1 MLRPALGLLAVAL
14 LGAPTVHAQT
24 NASSSAAGAAP
35 ATLSPKGLSE
45 IPADIETFPLKD
57 LKPGMKGVG
66 RTVFANQKLETF
78 EVEIIGALE
87 NSAPKQTMVMARL
100 KGGPLAN
107 TGVIA
112 GMSGSPVYIEGKLLG
127 AVAFGFGF
135 SKEAIAGI
143 TPYVEM
149 TGFSRLNDITL
160 RASASPEDPA
170 LRPVPLR
177 MKGLPMPLDPQTL
190 VTRFT
195 DALNAVGPDNSRST
209 GLSGLAPLP
218 VPLSVSGLSGSAFDV
233 AKGLFSKMGF
243 TPVQVPP
250 HGQAP
255 GPLPALAPG
264 SPVAVSLIQGDFDF
278 SATGTVTHIDKD
290 AVYAFGHP
298 FFGIGPIDFP
308 MRQAWVYDVFPSLN
322 QSFKISSAHET
333 IGRFQQDRATG
344 ISGKL
349 GPGPRMIPV
358 TVSLQNRPG
367 MKQEYSFSVVQD
379 DLFTPLTVY
388 ASVLSVLQGQERAAG
403 PSTVTLDATVN
414 FNSIPPMRLQDQFA
428 EGQPG
433 AMAAGLV
440 GAAISFVMNN
450 EFRRVSLDS
459 VTVNLVAKE
468 AQETAAIDRAWLETD
483 GPIHAGDTLLAK
495 VALRTFRGEEVIVP
509 IEVDVPMGA
518 TPGRYVLY
526 VSDGAALSLAEQ
538 REMRQAFVPKSLDQI
553 VRAVNSIRKSTQIYV
568 RLQRFEEGAAVS
580 GTLLP
585 GLPPSMMQVLG
596 GSEGGEPV
604 IRTATA
610 VVFDTQQPVDF
621 SIKGA
626 RFLALQIER

>member
-1 MLRPALGLLAVAL
+1 MLRFAVGLLALTLLGGAVPARAADPPVAL
-14 LGAPTVHAQT
+14 AR
-24 NASSSAAGAAP
+24 
-35 ATLSPKGLSE
+35 
-45 IPADIETFPLKD
+45 IPSDVPIFPLAD
-57 LKPGMKGVG
+57 LRPGMKGVG

-78 EVEIIGALE
+78 DVEIIGALE

-100 KGGPLAN
+100 IGGPLAN

-112 GMSGSPVYIEGKLLG
+112 GMSGSPVYIDGKLLG

-149 TGFSRLNDITL
+149 TGLSRMDDIL
-160 RASASPEDPA
+160 LKASAGPVEGA

-177 MKGLPMPLDPQTL
+177 MSGLPMPLDQATM
-190 VTRFT
+190 VSRFT
-195 DALNAVGPDNSRST
+195 DALGAVSSNSKSAA
-209 GLSGLAPLP
+209 GVAGMSPLP
-218 VPLSVSGLSGSAFDV
+218 VPLSVSGLTAAGFDI
-233 AKGLFSKMGF
+233 AKGLFARMGF
-243 TPVQVPP
+243 APMQVPAK
-250 HGQAP
+250 GKAP
-255 GPLPALAPG
+255 GPVPPLEPG
-264 SPVAVSLIQGDFDF
+264 GPVAVSLIQGDFDF

-322 QSFKISSAHET
+322 QSFKIASAHDT

-358 TVSLQNRPG
+358 KVMLQNRPG
-367 MKQEYSFSVVQD
+367 MKQEYNFSVVQD

-388 ASVLSVLQGQERAAG
+388 ASVLSVLQGQERVSGA
-403 PSTVTLDATVN
+403 STVSLDATVN
-414 FNSIPPMRLQDQFA
+414 FTSIPALRLQDQFA
-428 EGQPG
+428 EGQAG
-433 AMAAGLV
+433 AQAAGLV
-440 GAAISFVMNN
+440 GSAIAFVMNN

-468 AQETAAIDRAWLETD
+468 AQETASIDRAWLERD
-483 GPIHAGDTLLAK
+483 GPVRPGSAVPMK
-495 VALRTFRGEEVIVP
+495 VALRSFRGDEVVVP
-509 IEVDVPMGA
+509 ITVQVPPGVA
-518 TPGRYVLY
+518 PGRYAIV
-526 VSDGAALSLAEQ
+526 VSDGSFLSQSEQ
-538 REMRQAFVPKSLDQI
+538 REMRQAFVPRSLDQI
-553 VRAVNSIRKSTQIYV
+553 VRAVNSIRRSTQIYA

-585 GLPPSMMQVLG
+585 GLPPSALQVLG
-596 GSEGGEPV
+596 GGEGGEPV
-604 IRTATA
+604 VRTATT
-610 VVFDTQQPVDF
+610 VVWDFEQPVDF
-621 SIKGA
+621 SVKGS

>member
-1 MLRPALGLLAVAL
+1 MLKLALGLSVFVL
-14 LGAPTVHAQT
+14 LGGEAPPD
-24 NASSSAAGAAP
+24 P
-35 ATLSPKGLSE
+35 ATAALVQ
-45 IPADIETFPLKD
+45 IPPDVAIFPLED

-87 NSAPKQTMVMARL
+87 NSAPRQTMVMARL
-100 KGGPLAN
+100 KGGPLAD

-112 GMSGSPVYIEGKLLG
+112 GMSGSPVYIDGKLLG
-127 AVAFGFGF
+127 AVAFGFSF

-149 TGFSRLNDITL
+149 TAFSRLNDTML
-160 RASASPEDPA
+160 RASASTGDAA

-177 MKGLPMPLDPQTL
+177 MSGLPMPIDPQTL
-190 VTRFT
+190 VTKFT
-195 DALNAVGPDNSRST
+195 EALGAVGPSGPGSST
-209 GLSGLAPLP
+209 GLSGMSPLP
-218 VPLSVSGLSGSAFDV
+218 IPLSVSGLSGSAFDV
-233 AKGLFSKMGF
+233 AKGLFSRIGF
-243 TPVQVPP
+243 TPIQVPAT
-250 HGQAP
+250 GKAP
-255 GPLPALAPG
+255 GPLPALEPG

-322 QSFKISSAHET
+322 QSFKISSAHKT

-358 TVSLQNRPG
+358 KVSLQNRPG
-367 MKQEYSFSVVQD
+367 IQRDYSFSVVQD

-388 ASVLSVLQGQERAAG
+388 ASVLSVLQSQERVAG

-414 FNSIPPMRLQDQFA
+414 FTSIPPMRLQDQFA
-428 EGQPG
+428 DGQPG

-450 EFRRVSLDS
+450 EFQRVSLDS
-459 VTVNLVAKE
+459 VSVNLVARE
-468 AQETAAIDRAWLETD
+468 AKETATIDRAWLESD
-483 GPIHAGDTLLAK
+483 GPIHPGVTLPMK
-495 VALRTFRGEEVIVP
+495 VALRTFRGEEVVVP
-509 IEVDVPMGA
+509 ISVDVPTGA

-538 REMRQAFVPKSLDQI
+538 REMRQAFVPRSLDQI

-568 RLQRFEEGAAVS
+568 RLQKFEEGAAVS

-585 GLPPSMMQVLG
+585 GLPPSVMQILG
-596 GSEGGEPV
+596 GNQGGEPV
-604 IRTATA
+604 VRTATS
-610 VVFDTQQPVDF
+610 VVWDGQQPVDY

-626 RFLALQIER
+626 RFLAIQIER

>member
-1 MLRPALGLLAVAL
+1 MMNMLRLAVLVCAL
-14 LGAPTVHAQT
+14 ALMASGVSALPEDAAVPLAPIPSNVAIF
-24 NASSSAAGAAP
+24 P
-35 ATLSPKGLSE
+35 LSE
-45 IPADIETFPLKD
+45 
-57 LKPGMKGVG
+57 LKPGMKGIG
-66 RTVFANQKLETF
+66 RTVFANQKMETF
-78 EVEIIGALE
+78 EVEIIGSLE

-112 GMSGSPVYIEGKLLG
+112 GMSGSPVYIDGRLLG

-149 TGFSRLNDITL
+149 TGFSRMNDILL
-160 RASASPEDPA
+160 RASTTPA
-170 LRPVPLR
+170 DATLRPIPLR
-177 MKGLPMPLDPQTL
+177 MSGLPFPLDPDAL
-190 VTRFT
+190 IAKFT
-195 DALNAVGPDNSRST
+195 DSLGAVGSEKSAP
-209 GLSGLAPLP
+209 GLAGMSPLP
-218 VPLSVSGLSGSAFDV
+218 IPLSMSGLSTNAFDA
-233 AKGLFSKMGF
+233 AKGLFSKVGF
-243 TPVQVPP
+243 APLQVPSK
-250 HGQAP
+250 GAAP
-255 GPLPALAPG
+255 AALPPLEAG
-264 SPVAVSLIQGDFDF
+264 GPVAVSLIQGDFDF
-278 SATGTVTHIDKD
+278 SATGTVTHIDGES
-290 AVYAFGHP
+290 VYAFGHP

-358 TVSLQNRPG
+358 KVILQNRPG

-388 ASVLSVLQGQERAAG
+388 ASLLSVLQGQERAAG

-414 FNSIPPMRLQDQFA
+414 FSSIPAMRLQNQFA

-440 GAAISFVMNN
+440 GSAIAFVMNN
-450 EFRRVSLDS
+450 EFRRVSLES
-459 VTVNLVAKE
+459 VTVNLTARE
-468 AQETAAIDRAWLETD
+468 AQETANIDRAWLERD
-483 GPIHAGDTLLAK
+483 GPVRPGDTIPMK
-495 VALRTFRGEEVIVP
+495 IALRTFRGEEEIVSIP
-509 IEVDVPMGA
+509 IEIPVGA
-518 TPGRYVLY
+518 APGRYVVL
-526 VSDGAALSLAEQ
+526 VSDGAALSMAEQ
-538 REMRQAFVPKSLDQI
+538 REMRQAFVPKNLDHI
-553 VRAVNSIRKSTQIYV
+553 VRAVNSIRKSTQIYA
-568 RLQRFEEGAAVS
+568 RLQRFEEGAAIS

-596 GSEGGEPV
+596 GSQGGEPV
-604 IRTATA
+604 VRTQTT
-610 VVFDTQQPVDF
+610 VVWDGELPVEY
-621 SIKGA
+621 SVKGT

>member
-1 MLRPALGLLAVAL
+1 MLKPAVGLCVLALLANAANA
-14 LGAPTVHAQT
+14 APPQ
-24 NASSSAAGAAP
+24 SAAAP
-35 ATLSPKGLSE
+35 PSRVPSDVAV
-45 IPADIETFPLKD
+45 FPLED
-57 LKPGMKGVG
+57 LKPGMKGIG
-66 RTVFANQKLETF
+66 RTVFAHQKLETF

-100 KGGPLAN
+100 TGGPLAN

-112 GMSGSPVYIEGKLLG
+112 GMSGSPVYIDGKLLG

-143 TPYVEM
+143 TPFAEM
-149 TGFSRLNDITL
+149 KGLSRLDDVML
-160 RASASPEDPA
+160 RASTSPLDQA
-170 LRPVPLR
+170 LRPIPLR
-177 MKGLPMPLDPQTL
+177 MSGLPLPIDQASLIKKFTEALD
-190 VTRFT
+190 
-195 DALNAVGPDNSRST
+195 AVGTNATSASGVA
-209 GLSGLAPLP
+209 GLSPLP
-218 VPLSVSGLSGSAFDV
+218 IPLSVSGLSGSAFDV
-233 AKGLFSKMGF
+233 AKGLFAKMGF
-243 TPVQVPP
+243 TPLQVPAK
-250 HGQAP
+250 GKAP
-255 GPLPALAPG
+255 GPLPPLEPG
-264 SPVAVSLIQGDFDF
+264 GPVAVSLIQGDFDF

-322 QSFKISSAHET
+322 QSFKIASAHET

-358 TVSLQNRPG
+358 KVSLQNRPG
-367 MKQEYSFSVVQD
+367 MKQDYSFSVVQD

-388 ASVLSVLQGQERAAG
+388 ASVLSVLQGQERVAG

-414 FNSIPPMRLQDQFA
+414 FTSIPAMRLQNQFA

-440 GAAISFVMNN
+440 GAAISFVMSN

-459 VTVNLVAKE
+459 VTVNLTAKE
-468 AQETAAIDRAWLETD
+468 AQETASIDRAWLERD
-483 GPIHAGDTLLAK
+483 GPVRPGASVPMK
-495 VALRTFRGEEVIVP
+495 VALRTFRGEEVVVSIP
-509 IEVDVPMGA
+509 IEVPSGVA
-518 TPGRYVLY
+518 PGRYV
-526 VSDGAALSLAEQ
+526 VFISDGAGLSMAEQ

-568 RLQRFEEGAAVS
+568 RLQRFEEGAAFS

-585 GLPPSMMQVLG
+585 GLPPSMMQVLS

-604 IRTATA
+604 VRTATT
-610 VVFDTQQPVDF
+610 VVWDGEKPVDY
-621 SIKGA
+621 SVKGA

>member
-1 MLRPALGLLAVAL
+1 MLRLSVGLLALAAL
-14 LGAPTVHAQT
+14 ANAANTALAQGPLAPVD
-24 NASSSAAGAAP
+24 AP
-35 ATLSPKGLSE
+35 PVATLAP
-45 IPADIETFPLKD
+45 IPSDVAVFPLTD
-57 LKPGMKGVG
+57 LKPGMKGIG

-78 EVEIIGALE
+78 EVEIIGSLE

-112 GMSGSPVYIEGKLLG
+112 GMSGSPVYIDGKLLG

-149 TGFSRLNDITL
+149 TGFSRLNDILL
-160 RASASPEDPA
+160 RASTSPNDA
-170 LRPVPLR
+170 LRPIPLR
-177 MKGLPMPLDPQTL
+177 MAGLPLPVDQSSLITK
-190 VTRFT
+190 FT
-195 DALNAVGPDNSRST
+195 DALNTAGQAARGNPGVAGMS
-209 GLSGLAPLP
+209 PLP
-218 VPLSVSGLSGSAFDV
+218 IPLSVSGLSSSAFDA
-233 AKGLFSKMGF
+233 AKGLFSKLGF
-243 TPVQVPP
+243 APLQVPAK
-250 HGQAP
+250 GKAP
-255 GPLPALAPG
+255 AAIGGLEAG
-264 SPVAVSLIQGDFDF
+264 GPVAVSLIQGDFDF
-278 SATGTVTHIDKD
+278 SATGTVTHIDGD

-358 TVSLQNRPG
+358 KVSLQNRPG
-367 MKQEYSFSVVQD
+367 VKQDYSFSVVQD
-379 DLFTPLTVY
+379 DLFTPLTIY

-414 FNSIPPMRLQDQFA
+414 FTSIPAMRLQDQFA

-450 EFRRVSLDS
+450 EFRRVSLES
-459 VTVNLVAKE
+459 VTVNLTAKE
-468 AQETAAIDRAWLETD
+468 AQETASIDRAWLERD
-483 GPIHAGDTLLAK
+483 GPVRPGTTIPLK
-495 VALRTFRGEEVIVP
+495 VALRTFRGEEVVVTIP
-509 IEVDVPMGA
+509 IDVPAGA
-518 TPGRYVLY
+518 SPGRYVVLA
-526 VSDGAALSLAEQ
+526 SDGAGLSASEQ

-553 VRAVNSIRKSTQIYV
+553 VRAVNSIRRSTQIYV

-596 GSEGGEPV
+596 GSQGGEPV
-604 IRTATA
+604 IRTQTT
-610 VVFDTQQPVDF
+610 VVWDGEMPVDY
-621 SIKGA
+621 SVKGA

>member
-1 MLRPALGLLAVAL
+1 MLKPSVGLSLLAL
-14 LGAPTVHAQT
+14 LANAVNAAPPQ
-24 NASSSAAGAAP
+24 SSAAPP
-35 ATLSPKGLSE
+35 ARVPSDVAL
-45 IPADIETFPLKD
+45 FPLED
-57 LKPGMKGVG
+57 LKPGMKGIG

-100 KGGPLAN
+100 TGGPLAN

-112 GMSGSPVYIEGKLLG
+112 GMSGSPVYIDGKLLG

-143 TPYVEM
+143 TPFAEM
-149 TGFSRLNDITL
+149 KGLSRLDDVML
-160 RASASPEDPA
+160 RASAQPADQA
-170 LRPVPLR
+170 LRPIPLR
-177 MKGLPMPLDPQTL
+177 MSGLPLPIDQASLITK
-190 VTRFT
+190 FT
-195 DALNAVGPDNSRST
+195 EALEAVGTNAKSASSVA
-209 GLSGLAPLP
+209 GLSPLP
-218 VPLSVSGLSGSAFDV
+218 IPLSVSGLSGSAFEI
-233 AKGLFSKMGF
+233 AKGLFSRMGF
-243 TPVQVPP
+243 TPLQVPAK
-250 HGQAP
+250 GKAP
-255 GPLPALAPG
+255 GPLPPLEAG

-290 AVYAFGHP
+290 AVYALGHP

-322 QSFKISSAHET
+322 QSFKIASAHET

-358 TVSLQNRPG
+358 KVSLQNRPG
-367 MKQEYSFSVVQD
+367 MKQDYSFSVVQD

-388 ASVLSVLQGQERAAG
+388 ASVLSVLQGQERVAG

-414 FNSIPPMRLQDQFA
+414 FTSIPAMRLQNQFA

-459 VTVNLVAKE
+459 VTVNLTAKE
-468 AQETAAIDRAWLETD
+468 AQETASIDRAWLERD
-483 GPIHAGDTLLAK
+483 GPVRPGASVPMK
-495 VALRTFRGEEVIVP
+495 VALRTFRGEEDVVSIP
-509 IEVDVPMGA
+509 IEVPSGVA
-518 TPGRYVLY
+518 PGRYV
-526 VSDGAALSLAEQ
+526 VFISDGAGLSMAEQ

-585 GLPPSMMQVLG
+585 GLPPSMMQVLS

-604 IRTATA
+604 VRTATT
-610 VVFDTQQPVDF
+610 VVWDGEKPVDY
-621 SIKGA
+621 SVKGA

>member
-1 MLRPALGLLAVAL
+1 MLRLAVSLFVLA
-14 LGAPTVHAQT
+14 
-24 NASSSAAGAAP
+24 ASSFAANSAP
-35 ATLSPKGLSE
+35 ASTEDSPRPILAR
-45 IPADIETFPLKD
+45 IPSDVAIFPLSD

-112 GMSGSPVYIEGKLLG
+112 GMSGSPVYIDGKLLG

-149 TGFSRLNDITL
+149 KGFSRMNDILL
-160 RASASPEDPA
+160 RASTSGAADSRADGA
-170 LRPVPLR
+170 MRPIPLR
-177 MKGLPMPLDPQTL
+177 MTGLPLPIDPGSL
-190 VTRFT
+190 VAKFNE
-195 DALNAVGPDNSRST
+195 ALNTAG
-209 GLSGLAPLP
+209 SGARGSQGVAGMSPLP
-218 VPLSVSGLSGSAFDV
+218 IPLSVSGLSGSAFDA
-233 AKGLFSKMGF
+233 AKGLFSRMGF
-243 TPVQVPP
+243 APLQVPAK
-250 HGQAP
+250 GKAP
-255 GPLPALAPG
+255 GPVGALEAG
-264 SPVAVSLIQGDFDF
+264 GPVAVSLIQGDFDF
-278 SATGTVTHIDKD
+278 SATGTVTHIDGES
-290 AVYAFGHP
+290 VYAFGHP

-344 ISGKL
+344 ISGTL

-358 TVSLQNRPG
+358 KVTLQNRPG
-367 MKQEYSFSVVQD
+367 MKQDYSFSVVQD

-414 FNSIPPMRLQDQFA
+414 FTSIPAMRLQDQFA

-450 EFRRVSLDS
+450 EFRRVALES
-459 VTVNLVAKE
+459 VTVNLIAKE
-468 AQETAAIDRAWLETD
+468 AQETATIDRAWLERD
-483 GPIHAGDTLLAK
+483 GPVRPGTTIPMK
-495 VALRTFRGEEVIVP
+495 VALRTFRGEEVVVTVP
-509 IEVDVPMGA
+509 IDVPAGA
-518 TPGRYVLY
+518 SPGRYVVL
-526 VSDGAALSLAEQ
+526 VSDGAGLSASEQ

-568 RLQRFEEGAAVS
+568 RLQRFEEGAAIS

-596 GSEGGEPV
+596 GSQGGEPV
-604 IRTATA
+604 IRTQTT
-610 VVFDTQQPVDF
+610 VVWDGELPVDY
-621 SIKGA
+621 SVKGA

>member
-1 MLRPALGLLAVAL
+1 MLRFAVGLYALAVL
-14 LGAPTVHAQT
+14 
-24 NASSSAAGAAP
+24 ASPANVAEAAASGEAP
-35 ATLSPKGLSE
+35 ATLAR
-45 IPADIETFPLKD
+45 IPSDVALFPLD
-57 LKPGMKGVG
+57 QLKPGMKGIG

-100 KGGPLAN
+100 RGGPLAQ

-112 GMSGSPVYIEGKLLG
+112 GMSGSPVYIDGKLLG

-149 TGFSRLNDITL
+149 TGFSRLNDILL
-160 RASASPEDPA
+160 RASTSPAESVIRPA
-170 LRPVPLR
+170 PLR
-177 MKGLPMPLDPQTL
+177 MSELPWPLDQTTL
-190 VTRFT
+190 VTKFT
-195 DALNAVGPDNSRST
+195 DALEKVGT
-209 GLSGLAPLP
+209 GARTGGVAGMTALP
-218 VPLSVSGLSGSAFDV
+218 IPLSVSGLSGSAFDV

-243 TPVQVPP
+243 TPLQVPAR
-250 HGQAP
+250 GKAP
-255 GPLPALAPG
+255 GPLPPLEAG
-264 SPVAVSLIQGDFDF
+264 GPVAVSLIQGDFDF
-278 SATGTVTHIDKD
+278 SATGTVTHIDGE

-358 TVSLQNRPG
+358 KVSLQNRPG
-367 MKQEYSFSVVQD
+367 LKQDYSFSVVQD

-388 ASVLSVLQGQERAAG
+388 ASVLSVLQGQERVAG
-403 PSTVTLDATVN
+403 PSTVALDATVN
-414 FNSIPPMRLQDQFA
+414 FTSIPAMRLQDQFA

-450 EFRRVSLDS
+450 EFRRVSLES
-459 VTVNLVAKE
+459 VTVNLTAKE
-468 AQETAAIDRAWLETD
+468 AQETAAIDRAWLERD
-483 GPIHAGDTLLAK
+483 GPVRPGTSIPLK
-495 VALRTFRGEEVIVP
+495 VALRTFRGEEIIVSTP
-509 IEVDVPMGA
+509 VEVPLGA
-518 TPGRYVLY
+518 TPGRYVVL
-526 VSDGAALSLAEQ
+526 VSDGQGLSLAEQ

-553 VRAVNSIRKSTQIYV
+553 VRAVNNIRKSTQIYV

-604 IRTATA
+604 VRTQTT
-610 VVFDTQQPVDF
+610 VVWDGELPVDY
-621 SIKGA
+621 SVKGS

>member
-1 MLRPALGLLAVAL
+1 MLRFAVGFCALAALA
-14 LGAPTVHAQT
+14 GPG
-24 NASSSAAGAAP
+24 NAAP
-35 ATLSPKGLSE
+35 AQGSDGAPPALAR
-45 IPADIETFPLKD
+45 IPSDVALFPLEE

-100 KGGPLAN
+100 KGGPLAQ

-112 GMSGSPVYIEGKLLG
+112 GMSGSPVYIDGKLLG

-149 TGFSRLNDITL
+149 KGFSRMNDILL
-160 RASASPEDPA
+160 RASTSPADA
-170 LRPVPLR
+170 LIRPIPLR
-177 MKGLPMPLDPQTL
+177 MSNLPWPLDQASL
-190 VTRFT
+190 VGKFKE
-195 DALNAVGPDNSRST
+195 ALEAAGKAATSPGIAGMS
-209 GLSGLAPLP
+209 ALP
-218 VPLSVSGLSGSAFDV
+218 IPLSVSGLQGSAFDV
-233 AKGLFSKMGF
+233 AKGLFSRMGF
-243 TPVQVPP
+243 APLQVPAK
-250 HGQAP
+250 GRAP
-255 GPLPALAPG
+255 GPLPALEAG
-264 SPVAVSLIQGDFDF
+264 GPVAVSLIEGDFDF
-278 SATGTVTHIDKD
+278 SATGTVTHIDGD

-308 MRQAWVYDVFPSLN
+308 MRKAWVYDVFPSLN
-322 QSFKISSAHET
+322 QSFKIASSHET

-358 TVSLQNRPG
+358 KVILQNRPG

-388 ASVLSVLQGQERAAG
+388 ASVLSVLQGQERVAG

-414 FNSIPPMRLQDQFA
+414 FTSIPAMRLQDQFA

-433 AMAAGLV
+433 AMAASLV
-440 GAAISFVMNN
+440 GSAISFVMNN
-450 EFRRVSLDS
+450 EFRRVSLES
-459 VTVNLVAKE
+459 VTVNLTAKE
-468 AQETAAIDRAWLETD
+468 VQETAVIDRAWLERD
-483 GPIHAGDTLLAK
+483 GPVRPGASVPLK
-495 VALRTFRGEEVIVP
+495 VALRTFRGEEVVVSASVEVP
-509 IEVDVPMGA
+509 IGA
-518 TPGRYVLY
+518 SPGRYVVL
-526 VSDGAALSLAEQ
+526 VSDGQGLSLAEQ
-538 REMRQAFVPKSLDQI
+538 REMRQAFVPKTLDQI
-553 VRAVNSIRKSTQIYV
+553 VRAVNSIRKSTQVYV
-568 RLQRFEEGAAVS
+568 RLQRFEEGAAIS

-604 IRTATA
+604 VRTQTT
-610 VVFDTQQPVDF
+610 VVWDGELPVDY

>member
-1 MLRPALGLLAVAL
+1 MALAAAANPA
-14 LGAPTVHAQT
+14 APQATVNT
-24 NASSSAAGAAP
+24 SAAA
-35 ATLSPKGLSE
+35 ATLARVPSDVP
-45 IPADIETFPLKD
+45 IFPLED
-57 LKPGMKGVG
+57 VKPGMRGVG

-87 NSAPKQTMVMARL
+87 NSAPRQTMIMARL
-100 KGGPLAN
+100 TGGPLAN

-112 GMSGSPVYIEGKLLG
+112 GMSGSPVYIDGKLLG

-143 TPYVEM
+143 TPYAEM
-149 TGFSRLNDITL
+149 TGFSRMNDILL
-160 RASASPEDPA
+160 RASASPESDI
-170 LRPVPLR
+170 LRPIPLR
-177 MKGLPMPLDPQTL
+177 MSGLPLPIDAATLISKFTSALD
-190 VTRFT
+190 
-195 DALNAVGPDNSRST
+195 AVGTNAKSSAGVA
-209 GLSGLAPLP
+209 GLSPLP
-218 VPLSVSGLSGSAFDV
+218 IPLSVSGLSGSAFDV

-243 TPVQVPP
+243 TPLQVPAK
-250 HGQAP
+250 GVAP
-255 GPLPALAPG
+255 GPLPPLEAG
-264 SPVAVSLIQGDFDF
+264 GPVAVSLIQGDFDF

-308 MRQAWVYDVFPSLN
+308 MRRAWVYDVFPSLN
-322 QSFKISSAHET
+322 QSFKIASAHDT

-349 GPGPRMIPV
+349 GAGPRMIPV
-358 TVSLQNRPG
+358 KVSLQNRPG
-367 MKQEYSFSVVQD
+367 QKQDYSFSVVQD

-388 ASVLSVLQGQERAAG
+388 ASVLSVLQGQERVAG

-414 FNSIPPMRLQDQFA
+414 FTSIPALRLQDQFA
-428 EGQPG
+428 DGQPG

-440 GAAISFVMNN
+440 GSAISFVMNN
-450 EFRRVSLDS
+450 EFRRVSLES
-459 VTVNLVAKE
+459 VTVNLTAKE
-468 AQETAAIDRAWLETD
+468 AQETAVIDRAWLERD
-483 GPIHAGDTLLAK
+483 GPVRPGATVPMK
-495 VALRTFRGEEVIVP
+495 VALRTFRGEEVVVAIPVEVP
-509 IEVDVPMGA
+509 LGTA
-518 TPGRYVLY
+518 PGRYAIF
-526 VSDGAALSLAEQ
+526 VSDGAGLSQAEQ
-538 REMRQAFVPKSLDQI
+538 REMRQAFIPRNLDQI

-596 GSEGGEPV
+596 ASEGGEPV
-604 IRTATA
+604 VRTATT
-610 VVFDTQQPVDF
+610 VVWDGEKAVDF
-621 SIKGA
+621 SVRGA

>member
-1 MLRPALGLLAVAL
+1 MLRI
-14 LGAPTVHAQT
+14 
-24 NASSSAAGAAP
+24 AAGLCTLALAASPAAAP
-35 ATLSPKGLSE
+35 FASAQEALSSLAR
-45 IPADIETFPLKD
+45 IPSDVAVFPLD
-57 LKPGMKGVG
+57 QIKPGMKGIG

-100 KGGPLAN
+100 IGGPLAN

-112 GMSGSPVYIEGKLLG
+112 GMSGSPVYIDGKLLG

-149 TGFSRLNDITL
+149 TGFSRMNDVLL
-160 RASASPEDPA
+160 RASATSPDASNA

-177 MKGLPMPLDPQTL
+177 M
-190 VTRFT
+190 
-195 DALNAVGPDNSRST
+195 
-209 GLSGLAPLP
+209 SGLPLP
-218 VPLSVSGLSGSAFDV
+218 VDGASLVSKFTEALENVATNSNKTTGLAGLSPLPIPLSVSGLSGSAFDV
-233 AKGLFSKMGF
+233 AKGLFSKLGF
-243 TPVQVPP
+243 APMQVPP
-250 HGQAP
+250 AKGKAP
-255 GPLPALAPG
+255 GPLPPLEAG
-264 SPVAVSLIQGDFDF
+264 GPVAVSLIQGDFDF

-308 MRQAWVYDVFPSLN
+308 MRRAWVYDVFPSLN
-322 QSFKISSAHET
+322 QSFKISSAHDT
-333 IGRFQQDRATG
+333 IGRFSQDRATG

-349 GPGPRMIPV
+349 GAGPRMIPV
-358 TVSLQNRPG
+358 KVSLQNRPG
-367 MKQEYSFSVVQD
+367 VKQDYSFSVVQD
-379 DLFTPLTVY
+379 DLFTPLAVY
-388 ASVLSVLQGQERAAG
+388 ASVLSVLQQQERVAG

-414 FNSIPPMRLQDQFA
+414 FTSIPALRLQDQFA
-428 EGQPG
+428 DGQPG

-450 EFRRVSLDS
+450 EFRRVALES
-459 VTVNLVAKE
+459 VSVNLTAKE
-468 AQETAAIDRAWLETD
+468 AQETAAIDRAWIERD
-483 GPIHAGDTLLAK
+483 GPVRPGAVVPMK

-509 IEVDVPMGA
+509 IPVEVPAGVS
-518 TPGRYVLY
+518 PGRYAIL
-526 VSDGAALSLAEQ
+526 VSDGAGLSQAEQ
-538 REMRQAFVPKSLDQI
+538 REMRQAFVPKNLDQI
-553 VRAVNSIRKSTQIYV
+553 VRVVNSIRRSTQIYV

-596 GSEGGEPV
+596 SSEGGEPV
-604 IRTATA
+604 VRTATTVVWDGEKA
-610 VVFDTQQPVDF
+610 VDYSVR
-621 SIKGA
+621 GA
-626 RFLALQIER
+626 RLLALQIER

>member
-1 MLRPALGLLAVAL
+1 MLRFAAGLFVLA
-14 LGAPTVHAQT
+14 LGAP
-24 NASSSAAGAAP
+24 AAFPQAAP
-35 ATLSPKGLSE
+35 VPAPPISGALAR
-45 IPADIETFPLKD
+45 IPSDIALFPLED
-57 LKPGMKGVG
+57 VKPGMHGIG
-66 RTVFANQKLETF
+66 RTVFANQKMETF
-78 EVEIIGALE
+78 DVEIIGALE

-100 KGGPLAN
+100 TGGPLAN

-112 GMSGSPVYIEGKLLG
+112 GMSGSPVYIDGKLLG
-127 AVAFGFGF
+127 AVAFGFAF

-149 TGFSRLNDITL
+149 TGFSRLDDIML
-160 RASASPEDPA
+160 RASTSPAEGA

-177 MKGLPMPLDPQTL
+177 MSSLPLPIDPRSLITK
-190 VTRFT
+190 FT
-195 DALNAVGPDNSRST
+195 DALDALGTKSKASAGVA
-209 GLSGLAPLP
+209 GLSPLP
-218 VPLSVSGLSGSAFDV
+218 IPLSVSGLTSSAFDV

-243 TPVQVPP
+243 APLQVPAK
-250 HGQAP
+250 GKAP
-255 GPLPALAPG
+255 GPLPPLEAG
-264 SPVAVSLIQGDFDF
+264 GPVSVSLIQGDFDF

-308 MRQAWVYDVFPSLN
+308 MRRAWVYDVFPSLN
-322 QSFKISSAHET
+322 QSFKIASAHDT

-358 TVSLQNRPG
+358 KVSLQNRPG
-367 MKQEYSFSVVQD
+367 MKLDYSFSVVQD

-388 ASVLSVLQGQERAAG
+388 ASVLSVLQGQERVAG

-414 FNSIPPMRLQDQFA
+414 FTSIPSLRLQDQFA
-428 EGQPG
+428 DGQPG

-459 VTVNLVAKE
+459 VTVNLTAKE
-468 AQETAAIDRAWLETD
+468 AQETATIDRAWLERD
-483 GPIHAGDTLLAK
+483 GPVRPGASVPMK
-495 VALRTFRGEEVIVP
+495 VALRTFRGEEVVVP
-509 IEVDVPMGA
+509 IPLEVPIGVP
-518 TPGRYVLY
+518 PGRYVIF
-526 VSDGAALSLAEQ
+526 VSDGQGLSQAEQ
-538 REMRQAFVPKSLDQI
+538 REMRQAFVPKNLDQI
-553 VRAVNSIRKSTQIYV
+553 VRAVNSIRKSTQVYV

-596 GSEGGEPV
+596 ASEGGEPV
-604 IRTATA
+604 VRTATTVVWDGEKA
-610 VVFDTQQPVDF
+610 VDYSV
-621 SIKGA
+621 KGS

>member
-1 MLRPALGLLAVAL
+1 MLRLLTGLLALA
-14 LGAPTVHAQT
+14 AAAT
-24 NASSSAAGAAP
+24 SAAPQAAVNPQP
-35 ATLSPKGLSE
+35 AATALARVPSDVAVFP
-45 IPADIETFPLKD
+45 IES
-57 LKPGMKGVG
+57 LKPGMKGIG

-78 EVEIIGALE
+78 DVEIIGALE
-87 NSAPKQTMVMARL
+87 NSAPRQTMVMARL
-100 KGGPLAN
+100 TGGPLAN

-112 GMSGSPVYIEGKLLG
+112 GMSGSPVYIDGKLLG

-143 TPYVEM
+143 TPYSEM
-149 TGFSRLNDITL
+149 TGFSRLNDVML
-160 RASASPEDPA
+160 RASTSPENDV

-177 MKGLPMPLDPQTL
+177 MSGLPMPIDGSTL
-190 VTRFT
+190 ITKFK
-195 DALNAVGPDNSRST
+195 DALDVVGTNAKSST
-209 GLSGLAPLP
+209 GVAGLAPLP
-218 VPLSVSGLSGSAFDV
+218 IPLSVSGLSGSAFDV
-233 AKGLFSKMGF
+233 AKGLFSRMGF
-243 TPVQVPP
+243 APLQVPAK
-250 HGQAP
+250 GTSP
-255 GPLPALAPG
+255 GPLPPLEPG
-264 SPVAVSLIQGDFDF
+264 GPVAVSLIQGDFDF
-278 SATGTVTHIDKD
+278 SAVGTVTHIDKD

-298 FFGIGPIDFP
+298 FFGIGPVDFP
-308 MRQAWVYDVFPSLN
+308 MRRAWVYDVFPSLN
-322 QSFKISSAHET
+322 QSFKIASAHDT

-358 TVSLQNRPG
+358 KVSLQNRPG
-367 MKQEYSFSVVQD
+367 MKQEYNFSVVQD

-388 ASVLSVLQGQERAAG
+388 ASVLSVLQGQERVAG

-414 FNSIPPMRLQDQFA
+414 FNTIPALHLQDQFA

-459 VTVNLVAKE
+459 VTVNLTAKE
-468 AQETAAIDRAWLETD
+468 AQETAVIDRAWLERD
-483 GPIHAGDTLLAK
+483 GVVHPGDPVPMK
-495 VALRTFRGEEVIVP
+495 VALRTFRGDEVIVP
-509 IEVDVPMGA
+509 MSVDVPAGVA
-518 TPGRYVLY
+518 PGRYAIM
-526 VSDGAALSLAEQ
+526 VSDGAGLSQAEQ
-538 REMRQAFVPKSLDQI
+538 REMRQAFIPKNLDQV

-568 RLQRFEEGAAVS
+568 RLQRFEEGAAVA

-604 IRTATA
+604 VRTATTVVWDGEKA
-610 VVFDTQQPVDF
+610 VDYSVR
-621 SIKGA
+621 GA
-626 RFLALQIER
+626 KFLALQIER

>member
-1 MLRPALGLLAVAL
+1 MLKPSVGLSLLALLANAANAAAPQSTAPPPARVPSDVAL
-14 LGAPTVHAQT
+14 
-24 NASSSAAGAAP
+24 
-35 ATLSPKGLSE
+35 
-45 IPADIETFPLKD
+45 FPLED
-57 LKPGMKGVG
+57 LKPGMKGIG

-112 GMSGSPVYIEGKLLG
+112 GMSGSPVYIDGKLLG

-143 TPYVEM
+143 TPFAEM
-149 TGFSRLNDITL
+149 KGLSRLDDVML
-160 RASASPEDPA
+160 RASTQPADQA
-170 LRPVPLR
+170 LRPIPLR
-177 MKGLPMPLDPQTL
+177 MSGLPLPIDQASLITKFTEALD
-190 VTRFT
+190 
-195 DALNAVGPDNSRST
+195 AVGTNAKSASSVA
-209 GLSGLAPLP
+209 GLSPLP
-218 VPLSVSGLSGSAFDV
+218 IPLSVSGLSGSAFEI
-233 AKGLFSKMGF
+233 AKGLFSRMGF
-243 TPVQVPP
+243 TPLQVPAK
-250 HGQAP
+250 GQAP
-255 GPLPALAPG
+255 GPLPPLEAG

-290 AVYAFGHP
+290 AVYALGHP

-322 QSFKISSAHET
+322 QSFKIASAHET

-358 TVSLQNRPG
+358 KVSLQNRPG
-367 MKQEYSFSVVQD
+367 MKQDYSFSVVQD

-388 ASVLSVLQGQERAAG
+388 ASVLSVLQGQERVAG

-414 FNSIPPMRLQDQFA
+414 FTSIPAMRLQNQFA

-459 VTVNLVAKE
+459 VTVNLTAKE
-468 AQETAAIDRAWLETD
+468 AQETASIDRAWLERD
-483 GPIHAGDTLLAK
+483 GPVRPGASVPMK
-495 VALRTFRGEEVIVP
+495 VALRTFRGEEVVVSIP
-509 IEVDVPMGA
+509 IEVPSGVA
-518 TPGRYVLY
+518 PGRYV
-526 VSDGAALSLAEQ
+526 VFISDGAGLSMAEQ

-585 GLPPSMMQVLG
+585 GLPPSMMQVLS

-604 IRTATA
+604 VRTATT
-610 VVFDTQQPVDF
+610 VVWDGEKPVDY
-621 SIKGA
+621 SVKGA

>member
-1 MLRPALGLLAVAL
+1 MLRLAFGLAALAL
-14 LGAPTVHAQT
+14 TANG
-24 NASSSAAGAAP
+24 SGAAP
-35 ATLSPKGLSE
+35 AQTGSVPLAKVPSE
-45 IPADIETFPLKD
+45 VAIFPID
-57 LKPGMKGVG
+57 EVRPGMKGVG
-66 RTVFANQKLETF
+66 RTVFASQKLETF
-78 EVEIIGALE
+78 DVEIIGALE

-100 KGGPLAN
+100 SGGPLAN

-112 GMSGSPVYIEGKLLG
+112 GMSGSPVYIDGKLLG

-143 TPYVEM
+143 TPYSEM
-149 TGFSRLNDITL
+149 KGLSRLGDVLL
-160 RASASPEDPA
+160 RASKNPA
-170 LRPVPLR
+170 DSVVRPIPLR
-177 MKGLPMPLDPQTL
+177 MSGLPWPIDQASL
-190 VTRFT
+190 VAKFL
-195 DALNAVGPDNSRST
+195 DALNAAGTKGT
-209 GLSGLAPLP
+209 GGAAGLGGMTALP
-218 VPLSVSGLSGSAFDV
+218 IPLSVSGLSGRAFEA
-233 AKGLFSKMGF
+233 AKGLFSTMGF
-243 TPVQVPP
+243 TPLQAPAN
-250 HGQAP
+250 GKAP
-255 GPLPALAPG
+255 GPLPPLEPG
-264 SPVAVSLIQGDFDF
+264 GPVAVSLIQGDFDF

-290 AVYAFGHP
+290 VVYAFGHP

-308 MRQAWVYDVFPSLN
+308 MRQAWVYDVFPSLQ
-322 QSFKISSAHET
+322 QSFKIASPHET

-358 TVSLQNRPG
+358 KVSLQNRPG
-367 MKQEYSFSVVQD
+367 MRQDYSFTVVQD

-414 FNSIPPMRLQDQFA
+414 FTSIPAMRLQDQFA

-450 EFRRVSLDS
+450 EFRRVSLES
-459 VTVNLVAKE
+459 VTVNLIAKE
-468 AQETAAIDRAWLETD
+468 AQETATIDRAWLERD
-483 GPIHAGDTLLAK
+483 GVVRAGASVPMK
-495 VALRTFRGEEVIVP
+495 VALRTFRGEEVVVSIPVEVP
-509 IEVDVPMGA
+509 AGVP
-518 TPGRYVLY
+518 PGRYAVL
-526 VSDGAALSLAEQ
+526 VSDGAGLSQAEQ
-538 REMRQAFVPKSLDQI
+538 REMRQAFIPKNLDQI

-585 GLPPSMMQVLG
+585 GLPPSMIQVLG

-604 IRTATA
+604 VRTATT
-610 VVFDTQQPVDF
+610 VVWDGEQPVDY
-621 SIKGA
+621 SVRGA
-626 RFLALQIER
+626 RVLALQIER

>member
-1 MLRPALGLLAVAL
+1 MLRLAVLVCAL
-14 LGAPTVHAQT
+14 ALT
-24 NASSSAAGAAP
+24 ASAVNAAP
-35 ATLSPKGLSE
+35 VPPFVNALPEDAAVPLARIPSNVAIFPLSE
-45 IPADIETFPLKD
+45 LR
-57 LKPGMKGVG
+57 PGMKGIG

-78 EVEIIGALE
+78 EVEIIGSLE

-112 GMSGSPVYIEGKLLG
+112 GMSGSPVYIDGRLLG

-149 TGFSRLNDITL
+149 TGFSRMNDILL
-160 RASASPEDPA
+160 RASTAPA
-170 LRPVPLR
+170 EATLRPIPLR
-177 MKGLPMPLDPQTL
+177 MSGLPFPLDPGAL
-190 VTRFT
+190 IAKFT
-195 DALNAVGPDNSRST
+195 DSLGAAGSEKSAP
-209 GLSGLAPLP
+209 GLAGMSPLP
-218 VPLSVSGLSGSAFDV
+218 IPLSMSGLSTQAFDA
-233 AKGLFSKMGF
+233 AKGLFSKVGF
-243 TPVQVPP
+243 APLQVPSK
-250 HGQAP
+250 GAAP
-255 GPLPALAPG
+255 AALPPLEAG
-264 SPVAVSLIQGDFDF
+264 GPVAVSLIQGDFDF
-278 SATGTVTHIDKD
+278 SATGTVTHIDGD
-290 AVYAFGHP
+290 SVYAFGHP

-358 TVSLQNRPG
+358 KVTLQNRPG

-388 ASVLSVLQGQERAAG
+388 ASLLSVLQGQERAAG

-414 FNSIPPMRLQDQFA
+414 FSSIPAMRLQNQFA

-440 GAAISFVMNN
+440 GSAIAFVMNN
-450 EFRRVSLDS
+450 EFRRVSLES
-459 VTVNLVAKE
+459 VTVNLTARE
-468 AQETAAIDRAWLETD
+468 AQETANIDRAWLERD
-483 GPIHAGDTLLAK
+483 GPVRPGDTIPMK
-495 VALRTFRGEEVIVP
+495 IALRTFRGEEEIVSIP
-509 IEVDVPMGA
+509 IEIPVGA
-518 TPGRYVLY
+518 APGRYVVL
-526 VSDGAALSLAEQ
+526 VSDGAALSMAEQ
-538 REMRQAFVPKSLDQI
+538 REMRQAFVPKNLDHI
-553 VRAVNSIRKSTQIYV
+553 VRAVNSIRKSTQIYA
-568 RLQRFEEGAAVS
+568 RLQRFEEGAAIS

-596 GSEGGEPV
+596 GSQGGEPV
-604 IRTATA
+604 VRTQTT
-610 VVFDTQQPVDF
+610 VVWDGELPVEY
-621 SIKGA
+621 SVKGT